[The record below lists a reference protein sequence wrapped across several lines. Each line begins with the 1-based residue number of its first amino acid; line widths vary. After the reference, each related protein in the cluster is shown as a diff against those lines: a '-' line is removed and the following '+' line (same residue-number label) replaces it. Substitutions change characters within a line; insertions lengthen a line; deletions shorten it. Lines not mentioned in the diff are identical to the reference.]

1 MAPIRVVLYE
11 NDAGHGVFEYD
22 QPFNDISDRLM
33 TSESPPSRVGYALA
47 RQNRADPAR
56 RTQTTGELLFVA
68 NAVNADDCARC
79 VFDRLIAGDGWYA
92 KNRCLAVVWFT
103 CAD

>member
-56 RTQTTGELLFVA
+56 RITKKRA
-68 NAVNADDCARC
+68 NY
-79 VFDRLIAGDGWYA
+79 FL
-92 KNRCLAVVWFT
+92 
-103 CAD
+103 